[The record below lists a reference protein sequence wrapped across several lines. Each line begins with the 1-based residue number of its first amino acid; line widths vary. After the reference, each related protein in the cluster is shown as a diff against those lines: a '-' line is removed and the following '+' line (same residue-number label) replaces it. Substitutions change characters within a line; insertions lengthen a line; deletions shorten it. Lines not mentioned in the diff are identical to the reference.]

1 MTLHRLYFNRRSF
14 LGALFVFTM
23 SLILLLHGCTGGQTS
38 RLKPLRVG
46 LNSWPGFDI
55 ALYAKDAG
63 LFEKRGLD
71 VEFVR
76 FDVSQDTARALMR
89 GSLDAAF
96 VALWDLMQVDSG
108 SDAPAYIL
116 VTNISHGSDGIVA
129 QPTIQSVEDLR
140 GKTVGAKLGTVS
152 HLILLEA
159 LQAHQI
165 EPEEVQIE
173 DISNAIAE
181 QRIQQGSLDAAVLWE
196 PSLSS
201 ISEAIDGNIVFTTQ
215 DVDSLVIDG
224 LASRSSFIQS
234 NSKDLEQFILAWFDL
249 MQAVETQ
256 PETVFETVS
265 QHLGQTKESFAKD
278 YAGLLKGD
286 VTLNQR
292 MFEPQGRLMEVQP
305 QIIQLLQ
312 KDPRHGRMIRED
324 IEINAEPVTA
334 AIQAWKP

>member
-1 MTLHRLYFNRRSF
+1 MTLHRLYFNRHRA
-14 LGALFVFTM
+14 LGGLFAFALLLV
-23 SLILLLHGCTGGQTS
+23 LLLHGCAAS
-38 RLKPLRVG
+38 NNSKLKPLRIG

-63 LFEKRGLD
+63 LFERRGLD

-76 FDVSQDTARALMR
+76 FDVSQDTGRALMR

-96 VALWDLMQVDSG
+96 VSLWDLMQVDSG
-108 SDAPAYIL
+108 SDTPVYIM
-116 VTNISHGSDGIVA
+116 VTNISHGSDGIVT
-129 QPTIQSVEDLR
+129 QPTIQAVEDLR

-165 EPEEVQIE
+165 EPEEVRIE

-181 QRIQQGSLDAAVLWE
+181 QRIQQGKLDAAVLWE
-196 PSLSS
+196 PSLSTVAT
-201 ISEAIDGNIVFTTQ
+201 AIDGNIIFTTQ

-224 LASRSSFIQS
+224 LASRSSFIKA
-234 NSKDLEQFILAWFDL
+234 NSKDLQQFILAWFDL
-249 MQAVETQ
+249 MQAVEDQ
-256 PETVFETVS
+256 PDAVFAAVS
-265 QHLGQTKESFAKD
+265 QQLGQTQESFAKD

-286 VTLNQR
+286 VALNQR
-292 MFEPQGRLMEVQP
+292 MFEPQGRLMEVQS